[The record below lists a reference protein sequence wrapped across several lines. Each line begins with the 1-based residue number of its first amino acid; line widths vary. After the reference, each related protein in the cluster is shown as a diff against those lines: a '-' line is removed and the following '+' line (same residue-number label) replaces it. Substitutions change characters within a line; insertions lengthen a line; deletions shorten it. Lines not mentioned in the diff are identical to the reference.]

1 MLGGGILTLL
11 GEEVTFHSVG
21 KKVFI
26 HWVLQILR
34 TVAKQVSNHVVMP
47 YVKDATSRTIKC
59 TDTCT
64 VHPITE
70 LFKF

>member
-21 KKVFI
+21 EKVFI

-47 YVKDATSRTIKC
+47 YVKDTTSRSN
-59 TDTCT
+59 
-64 VHPITE
+64 
-70 LFKF
+70 